1 MLYWLRENCYHL
13 HITAIKPSENHVN
26 RGSLVEKVV
35 VFHCNLP
42 IVGDFNCYVDNTG
55 DSDFIK
61 FNRIAELIN
70 LKQHDNCSTH
80 IKGHTLVLNLR
91 PPPPPLPDP
100 RTVCYNVSPRREY
113 CSAHQISFKMPL
125 NLRKGRPTLL
135 ELSSP

>member
-91 PPPPPLPDP
+91 PPTPGRSATMFLHDGSTAPPIKYHSKCP
-100 RTVCYNVSPRREY
+100 
-113 CSAHQISFKMPL
+113 
-125 NLRKGRPTLL
+125 
-135 ELSSP
+135 

>member
-80 IKGHTLVLNLR
+80 IKGHTLVLNL
-91 PPPPPLPDP
+91 LCDE
-100 RTVCYNVSPRREY
+100 V
-113 CSAHQISFKMPL
+113 ISSDVKKISQMFL
-125 NLRKGRPTLL
+125 VDGSE
-135 ELSSP
+135 ELMW

>member
-70 LKQHDNCSTH
+70 LKQHDNCSTN
-80 IKGHTLVLNLR
+80 INGHTLVINLR
-91 PPPPPLPDP
+91 PPPPPPPRPPDGLLQCFS
-100 RTVCYNVSPRREY
+100 TTGV
-113 CSAHQISFKMPL
+113 L
-125 NLRKGRPTLL
+125 LRPSNIIQNALK
-135 ELSSP
+135 S

>member
-1 MLYWLRENCYHL
+1 M
-13 HITAIKPSENHVN
+13 N

-80 IKGHTLVLNLR
+80 IKGHPDGLLQCFSTTGVLLR
-91 PPPPPLPDP
+91 PSNIIQNALK
-100 RTVCYNVSPRREY
+100 S
-113 CSAHQISFKMPL
+113 
-125 NLRKGRPTLL
+125 
-135 ELSSP
+135 

>member
-1 MLYWLRENCYHL
+1 M
-13 HITAIKPSENHVN
+13 N

-80 IKGHTLVLNLR
+80 IKGHTLVINLR
-91 PPPPPLPDP
+91 LSFLHDGSTAPPIKYHSKCP
-100 RTVCYNVSPRREY
+100 
-113 CSAHQISFKMPL
+113 
-125 NLRKGRPTLL
+125 
-135 ELSSP
+135 